1 MNVLNVVGRILSL
14 TEKKS
19 ANGSFYIVDLETFYG
34 PNIRFQAW
42 GNAYTFIKRNQLRS
56 AEDSEIAD
64 YLEVE
69 GYTHNYLMTIKG
81 NTDQFVTFK
90 TQKVRRPSA
99 RVTYTGKVDCICEQD
114 LSAPDEINFYFV
126 PDVKCVDS
134 CGNTVRTSAIACSVV
149 LAPGVLD
156 TLTSAQKNKGSL
168 LISGVIDNTNKKQS
182 IVQVEEIKEVP
193 ECK

>member
-81 NTDQFVTFK
+81 TTDQFVTFK

-99 RVTYTGKVDCICEQD
+99 RVTYTGRVDCICD
-114 LSAPDEINFYFV
+114 SDPSAMDEINFYFV
-126 PDVKCVDS
+126 PDVKCVDACS
-134 CGNTVRTSAIACSVV
+134 NVVRTSVIACSVV

-156 TLTSAQKNKGSL
+156 MLTSAQKNKTSL
-168 LISGVIDNTNKKQS
+168 LISGIIDNTNKKRS
-182 IVQVEEIKEVP
+182 FVQVEEIKEVS
-193 ECK
+193 ECE